1 MKENLTDIT
10 IVLDRSGSMESI
22 KNDTIGGFNSF
33 LSDQQKAD
41 GEGLFT
47 LVQFDDRYEVN
58 CSAINLKDALALND
72 KTFSPRGSTALL
84 DAIGRT
90 IQSTGKRL
98 DAIQEDDKPAKVVFV
113 IITDGFENASKTY
126 NQHTINDMIAHQR
139 DVYLWEFVFLGANQ
153 DAISTASGLGI
164 NAANAITY
172 AANAAGAS
180 AVMDSLSSNL
190 VSYRTG
196 RSKSLAF
203 TDEDRQEQTKAGVKK
218 SA

>member
-10 IVLDRSGSMESI
+10 IVLDRSGSMDSI

-41 GEGLFT
+41 GEGLLT
-47 LVQFDDRYEVN
+47 LVQFDDRYEVQQD
-58 CSAINLKDALALND
+58 AVNLKSVQPLND

-98 DAIQEDDKPAKVVFV
+98 DAMPEGEKPAKIVFV

-126 NQHTINDMIAHQR
+126 NQHHINDMIAHQR
-139 DVYLWEFVFLGANQ
+139 DVYQWEFVFLAANQ

-164 NAANAITY
+164 NAANAMTY
-172 AANAAGAS
+172 AANSAGAAAS
-180 AVMDSLSSNL
+180 MDSLSRNL
-190 VSYRTG
+190 VSYRSG
-196 RSKSLAF
+196 VSKNVSF
-203 TDEDRQEQTKAGVKK
+203 SSEDRQKQVDAGVKK